1 MRETFFRQR
10 RNIGQ
15 EIEKTPFLVVQKIRA
30 AILDETFK
38 PGDRLPEGE
47 LGEMFEVSRSPVREA
62 LFALENEGTVT
73 TEPYRGAIL
82 KPLSTEEVSDIAE
95 LRLALITLAAKA
107 AQRHLSPADFDSAY
121 GLAKQATR
129 SKSAKEHFECNRRFW
144 DIIFE
149 KTQRPILRETFR
161 QLDDRMTRY
170 NPLLLKLFPEP
181 AKRPRQREALIE
193 FYRKGKVDEALR
205 AFRKTYFEVVQQIID
220 HLKSGESAS
229 ADH

>member
-1 MRETFFRQR
+1 MNHELSQV
-10 RNIGQ
+10 
-15 EIEKTPFLVVQKIRA
+15 EKTPTVVVKKIRD

-38 PGDRLPEGE
+38 PGERLPESE
-47 LGEMFEVSRSPVREA
+47 LAEMFKVSRSPIREA

-107 AQRHLSPADFDSAY
+107 AHRHLSPADFDSAY

-129 SKSAKEHFECNRRFW
+129 SKSAKEHFEHNRHFW

-170 NPLLLKLFPEP
+170 NPLLLKLFPDP
-181 AKRPRQREALIE
+181 ATRPRQREVLIE
-193 FYRKGKVDEALR
+193 FYRKGKVDEAVR
-205 AFRKTYFEVVQQIID
+205 AFKKIYLDVIHQVID
-220 HLKSGESAS
+220 HLETMESANS
-229 ADH
+229 AH

>member
-1 MRETFFRQR
+1 MMNKKQ
-10 RNIGQ
+10 
-15 EIEKTPFLVVQKIRA
+15 KAPFLVVQKIRD

-38 PGDRLPEGE
+38 PGERLPESE
-47 LGEMFEVSRSPVREA
+47 LAEMFKVSRSPIREA

-82 KPLSTEEVSDIAE
+82 KPLSTEEVSDIGE

-107 AQRHLSPADFDSAY
+107 AHRHLSPADFDSAY

-129 SKSAKEHFECNRRFW
+129 SKSAKEHFEHNRHFW

-149 KTQRPILRETFR
+149 KAQRPILWETFR

-170 NPLLLKLFPEP
+170 NPLLLKLFPDP
-181 AKRPRQREALIE
+181 ATRPRQREVLIE
-193 FYRKGKVDEALR
+193 YYRKGKVDEALR
-205 AFRKTYFEVVQQIID
+205 AFRKIYLEVAHQVID
-220 HLKSGESAS
+220 NLETMEPANSA
-229 ADH
+229 H